1 MTVTDDSASQT
12 GRAYRRLRGE
22 ILNGDLMPG
31 DVLRV
36 GALQDRFG
44 LGLTPIR
51 EAIMRLS
58 SEGLV
63 DAESHRSARVTAATL
78 AELADLMATR
88 REIERLTLTQAIQ
101 HGTPQWEAEIVA
113 SLHLLSR
120 TALPTSGMDREG
132 AILWEE
138 RHRGFHGALV
148 AACPSRWLLKF
159 WGTLADHSERYRKMR
174 LLHHRSPAAMV
185 RDMDGEHTAIMVAV
199 IDRDIAGATGLM
211 DSHLRATEQAVARF
225 LNDPE
230 EDLRVEM
237 QSDRIDTGPATAR
250 PDPEAAA

>member
-1 MTVTDDSASQT
+1 MKSTMTVTDEFPSQT

-22 ILNGDLMPG
+22 ILNGELMPG

-63 DAESHRSARVTAATL
+63 DAESHRSARVTQASL

-101 HGTPQWEAEIVA
+101 HGTPHWEAEIVA

-120 TALPTSGMDREG
+120 TALPASGTDREG

-138 RHRGFHGALV
+138 RHRRFHEALV

-159 WGTLADHSERYRKMR
+159 CGTLADHSERYRKMR
-174 LLHHRSPAAMV
+174 LLNHRSAAAMV
-185 RDMDGEHTAIMVAV
+185 RDMEGEHAAIMEAV
-199 IDRDIAGATGLM
+199 IRRDVVAATDLM
-211 DSHLRATEQAVARF
+211 DVHLRATEQAVARF
-225 LNDPE
+225 LSEPE
-230 EDLRVEM
+230 GH
-237 QSDRIDTGPATAR
+237 TPC
-250 PDPEAAA
+250 